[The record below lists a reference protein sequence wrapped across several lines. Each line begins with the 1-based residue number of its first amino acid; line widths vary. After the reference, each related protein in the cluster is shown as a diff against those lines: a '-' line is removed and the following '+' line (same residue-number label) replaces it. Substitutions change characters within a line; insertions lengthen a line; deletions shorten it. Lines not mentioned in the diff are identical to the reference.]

1 MIIKLLC
8 RLVGRPCMEIT
19 LNPAA
24 SSHLWDVS
32 ERWYEGG
39 RDFATVGLAGSKLHV
54 SLRKDGYALTY
65 MGYQTTGFK
74 TAAEARK
81 AAPRFACAVFDQ
93 LKQRVMDY
101 PPQELRNAQMDQ
113 FDQKRAKRLNYYG

>member
-1 MIIKLLC
+1 
-8 RLVGRPCMEIT
+8 MEIS

-39 RDFATVGLAGSKLHV
+39 LDFASVGLAGTKLHL
-54 SLRKDGYALTY
+54 SARKDGYVLLY
-65 MGYQTTGFK
+65 MGYQATGFK

-81 AAPRFACAVFDQ
+81 AVPRFACAVLDL
-93 LKQRVMDY
+93 LKQRVMDF
-101 PPQELRNAQMDQ
+101 PPQELRNAQMDRFEEKPEKQ
-113 FDQKRAKRLNYYG
+113 RVNYYG